1 MKLSLMTY
9 GLGQELGLD
18 EMLDT
23 LVRHGY
29 AGVEFRVD
37 LKQEHGVEPELTAA
51 ERETVKAKCAE
62 AGVAIVSI
70 ASGNR
75 FHQQDAVEMQGNVA
89 RAKQVIQLAADLDA
103 PLVRV
108 FGNNFPE
115 GVEREA
121 VMRQVADCLSD
132 LGDFAQPLGVD
143 VDLEMHGEFCWR
155 EALRTAELA
164 DHPRV
169 GLIFNS
175 DSRDVE
181 NDSIAHVF
189 ETAGD
194 RIRHIHMHHLTA
206 PDFPYE
212 EMMRILIQRG
222 YEGYLSAEVSA
233 PACDP
238 ETLLGYYARLFHAYV
253 ALAG

>member
-164 DHPRV
+164 DHPRPAGHPLRPRLGLPRIHRHPAGLTTDRTDGTGIGHRGTETQRCSLTV
-169 GLIFNS
+169 GQARRLNCL
-175 DSRDVE
+175 
-181 NDSIAHVF
+181 A
-189 ETAGD
+189 
-194 RIRHIHMHHLTA
+194 A
-206 PDFPYE
+206 P
-212 EMMRILIQRG
+212 L
-222 YEGYLSAEVSA
+222 A
-233 PACDP
+233 
-238 ETLLGYYARLFHAYV
+238 ARAS
-253 ALAG
+253 GKPDG